1 MNIRI
6 VLKLLSLLLLVV
18 SFFLLLSAAVS
29 ILYKEPFIFPMAF
42 FIPVAAILVF
52 FCFIFIIT
60 RDLQTPYLSPQ
71 SGFIF
76 VAISWIFAS
85 ALGAI
90 PYYLTGV
97 VPSYTDAFF
106 ETIAGLTTTGAS
118 VFADLDALPK
128 SIHLWRSLTNWM
140 GGMGIVV
147 LTIAIFPFLRIGGM
161 NLMEV
166 ETPGPGMKK
175 VKPNVKGNAKTL
187 WYIYLFFTLTETVL
201 LVVAGMDFFDALT
214 TSLVSISTGG
224 VGNRNGGISS
234 YHSVSI
240 EMIVLVFML
249 LGGMNFP
256 MHYKILTGKFK
267 EVINDT
273 EIRVYFL
280 IFLLASLLITND
292 LFSNKIYNSVAD
304 CLRYASFQVSS
315 ILSTTGFYSTDY
327 QKWSPFS
334 QVILFML
341 LFIGGCAGSTGGGI
355 KVIRLIILIKMAFAE
370 MKYLLHP
377 QGVFGI
383 YVNGQYMK
391 KNIVYDCAAFV
402 FLYIIIFGLVAFTI
416 ATGGFDLTTSITAS
430 IACVGNTGVGFG
442 LVGPNLNFGIFP
454 DYITWVLSVGM
465 LMGRLEVYTILILL
479 MSTFRRR

>member
-1 MNIRI
+1 MNVKTI
-6 VLKLLSLLLLVV
+6 LKLLSMLLLVV
-18 SFFLLLSAAVS
+18 AFFMILSAAVS
-29 ILYKEPFIFPMAF
+29 VFYREPFIFPMAF
-42 FIPVAAILVF
+42 FIPVGGIFAF
-52 FCFIFIIT
+52 FLFIFLIT
-60 RDLQTPYLSPQ
+60 RDIQSPYLSPQ

-76 VAISWIFAS
+76 VALSWITAS

-106 ETIAGLTTTGAS
+106 EAIAGLTTTGATVLS
-118 VFADLDALPK
+118 DLDSLPK
-128 SIHLWRSLTNWM
+128 SMVLWRSLTNWM

-166 ETPGPGMKK
+166 ETPGPGIKK
-175 VKPNVKGNAKTL
+175 VKPSVKGNAKTL
-187 WYIYLFFTLTETVL
+187 WNIYIFFTSLEIVL
-201 LVVAGMDFFDALT
+201 LLFAGMDFFDALT

-234 YHSVSI
+234 YNSVYI
-240 EMIVLVFML
+240 ELIVLVFML

-256 MHYKILTGKFK
+256 MHYKLIRGKFR

-273 EIRVYFL
+273 EVRVYLL

-292 LFSNKIYNSVAD
+292 LFSNNIYSEVSD

-315 ILSTTGFYSTDY
+315 LLSTTGFYSIDY
-327 QKWSPFS
+327 QKWSSFS
-334 QVILFML
+334 QVILFLL
-341 LFIGGCAGSTGGGI
+341 LFVGGCASSTGGGI
-355 KVIRLIILIKMAFAE
+355 KIIRFIILFKMAVAE
-370 MKYLLHP
+370 MKYLVHP

-383 YVNGQYMK
+383 FVNGQYLK

-402 FLYIIIFGLVAFTI
+402 FLYVLFFGVVAFTV
-416 ATGGFDLTTSITAS
+416 ATGGYDLITSISAS
-430 IACVGNTGVGFG
+430 IACIGNTGIGFG
-442 LVGPNLNFGIFP
+442 FVGPNMNFGIFP
-454 DYITWVLSVGM
+454 DYIIWVLSGGM
-465 LMGRLEVYTILILL
+465 LIGRLEVYTILILL
-479 MSTFRRR
+479 MSTFRSR